1 MTPRAETLTPADRAQ
16 LVQILDRLG
25 SDNEL
30 LRAAAV
36 WLANE
41 FLCDRGLT
49 WAELIIRRAPTPPA
63 PADWQ
68 RRSDNELLRAA
79 AVWLANDFLRDRG
92 LTWAELIIRRAPT
105 PPAPSDWQ
113 RRADWCAE
121 RSALLTPWDQ
131 SFLASMAGLPHPPTP
146 KQTRIIER
154 LVARRMAAEEGGA

>member
-30 LRAAAV
+30 
-36 WLANE
+36 
-41 FLCDRGLT
+41 F
-49 WAELIIRRAPTPPA
+49 
-63 PADWQ
+63 
-68 RRSDNELLRAA
+68 RAA

-105 PPAPSDWQ
+105 PPAPGDWQ
-113 RRADWCAE
+113 RRAAWCAE

-146 KQTRIIER
+146 KQTTILDR
-154 LVARRMAAEEGGA
+154 LVARRMAAEGGGQ

>member
-25 SDNEL
+25 
-30 LRAAAV
+30 
-36 WLANE
+36 
-41 FLCDRGLT
+41 T
-49 WAELIIRRAPTPPA
+49 
-63 PADWQ
+63 
-68 RRSDNELLRAA
+68 DNELLRAA

-131 SFLASMAGLPHPPTP
+131 SFLASIARLQHPLTL
-146 KQTRIIER
+146 KQKRIIVR
-154 LVARRMAAEEGGA
+154 LVARRMAAERGGA